1 MKTKKFLTAAMAAVL
16 ALSLVACGGSAS
28 DSDSDSDSNN
38 SAKVIESADDLSGA
52 RIGAQTGTTGAQYIE
67 GDIADGVLSED
78 TDLQQYNKGADAVQ
92 ALKQGKL
99 DAVIIDNEPAK
110 AFVAENDDLKIL
122 DTPYT
127 QEDYSICISKDN
139 PELTAA
145 FNKAIKEIKDEG
157 TLDLIM
163 DKYIN
168 KTEGATGYVT
178 PEGTEYPNG
187 ELVMATNAY
196 FPPYEYYEGEEVVGL
211 DVEFAT
217 AICDK
222 LGYKLKVED
231 MEFDSIIA
239 SIQSGKADFGA
250 AGMTVT
256 EERKQSV
263 DFTDSYCTGI
273 QSIIVRK

>member
-1 MKTKKFLTAAMAAVL
+1 MKMKKLFTGAAALFLAV
-16 ALSLVACGGSAS
+16 SLVACGGSAS
-28 DSDSDSDSNN
+28 ETT
-38 SAKVIESADDLSGA
+38 KKIESADDLSGA
-52 RIGAQTGTTGAQYIE
+52 KIGAQTGTTGAQYIQ
-67 GDIADGVLSED
+67 GDIDDGVLDPKTTKLE
-78 TDLQQYNKGADAVQ
+78 QYNKGADAIQ
-92 ALKQGKL
+92 ALKQGKI

-110 AFVAENDDLKIL
+110 AFVAENSDLKIL

-127 QEDYSICISKDN
+127 EEDYAICISKDN

-145 FNKAIKEIKDEG
+145 FNKAIAEIKSEG
-157 TLDLIM
+157 ILDAIL

-168 KTEGATGYVT
+168 KTEGAKGYVT
-178 PEGTEYPNG
+178 PEGTEHPNG

-196 FPPYEYYEGEEVVGL
+196 FPPYEYYEGKEIVGI

-222 LGYKLKVED
+222 LGYTLKVED

-239 SIQSGKADFGA
+239 AIQSGKADFGA
-250 AGMTVT
+250 AGMTVDET
-256 EERKQSV
+256 RKKSV

-273 QSIIVRK
+273 QVIVVKK

>member
-1 MKTKKFLTAAMAAVL
+1 MKMKKLFTGAAALFLAVSL
-16 ALSLVACGGSAS
+16 AACGGSATTK
-28 DSDSDSDSNN
+28 
-38 SAKVIESADDLSGA
+38 KVESADDLSGA
-52 RIGAQTGTTGAQYIE
+52 KIGAQTGTTGAQYIE
-67 GDIADGVLSED
+67 GDIADGVLD
-78 TDLQQYNKGADAVQ
+78 KTTDLQQYNKGADAIQ
-92 ALKQGKL
+92 ALKQGKI

-110 AFVAENDDLKIL
+110 AFVAENSDLKIL

-127 QEDYSICISKDN
+127 EEDYAICISKDN

-145 FNKAIKEIKDEG
+145 FNQAIAEIKSEG
-157 TLDLIM
+157 ILDAIL

-168 KTEGATGYVT
+168 KTEGAKGYVT
-178 PEGTEYPNG
+178 PEGTEHPNG

-196 FPPYEYYEGEEVVGL
+196 FPPYEYYEGKDIVGI

-222 LGYKLKVED
+222 LGYTLKVED

-239 SIQSGKADFGA
+239 AIQSGKADFGA
-250 AGMTVT
+250 AGMTVDET
-256 EERKQSV
+256 RKKSV

-273 QSIIVRK
+273 QVIVVKK